1 MRIYFLLVRIAALFG
16 HTKAKKLVSGQAA
29 SVSYLTAKDEEH
41 KHEVDSLKGCV
52 WFHAASVGEF
62 EQARPLIERL
72 RKEQPQRRIVL
83 TFFSPSGYEM
93 RKDYALVDKVLYLPF
108 ATRKNAKLLL
118 DTLQPSMAVFVKYE
132 FWKPYLKAL
141 YKHHIPTYLISAIFR
156 SGQLFFKPWGKPYRK
171 LLTYFDGLY
180 VQDEASKD
188 LLSRYGIDNVT
199 VAGDTRFD
207 RCCAVAKETKRI
219 MEMEWFVTP
228 KALEQP
234 KPVIVAGSTWPADEA
249 LFARYMEER
258 EDVKLVIVPHEITE
272 HHLKQIFQMFEGR
285 YVRWSEATKH
295 SLATSRILVVDTMGM
310 LSKLYKYAT
319 VAYVGG
325 GFGVG
330 IHNTV
335 EPAVYRI
342 PVLFGPNYGKFREA
356 KDLIAASAAASVRN
370 YATFRDGMNSA
381 LDNATTMGEAAKQY
395 VASECGATDKIFNNL
410 FNK

>member
-16 HTKAKKLVSGQAA
+16 HRKAKKLVAGQAA
-29 SVSYLTAKDEEH
+29 SVALLSSTENGTDGLH
-41 KHEVDSLKGCV
+41 GCV

-83 TFFSPSGYEM
+83 TFFSPSGYEL
-93 RKDYALVDKVLYLPF
+93 RKDYNLVDKVLYLPF

-118 DTLQPSMAVFVKYE
+118 DVLQPSLVVFVKYE

-141 YKHHIPTYLISAIFR
+141 YKRHIPTYLISAIFR
-156 SGQLFFKPWGKPYRK
+156 PGQLFFKPWGKPYRK
-171 LLTYFDGLY
+171 LLTYFDRLY

-188 LLSRYGIDNVT
+188 LLSRFGIDNVT

-207 RCCAVAKETKRI
+207 RCSAVAKETKRI
-219 MEMEWFVTP
+219 VEMEWFVTP

-234 KPVIVAGSTWPADEA
+234 KPIIVAGSTWPADEA
-249 LFARYMEER
+249 LFARYIGER
-258 EDVKLVIVPHEITE
+258 EDVKLVIVPHELTDR
-272 HHLKQIFQMFEGR
+272 HLAQIFQMFEGR
-285 YVRWSEATKH
+285 YVRWTEATKH
-295 SLATSRILVVDTMGM
+295 SLATSRVLVADTMGL

-335 EPAVYRI
+335 EPAVYGI
-342 PVLFGPNYGKFREA
+342 PVLFGPNYGRFREA
-356 KDLIAASAAASVRN
+356 KGLIAASAATAVHN
-370 YATFRDGMNSA
+370 YATLRDGMNSA
-381 LDNATTMGEAAKQY
+381 LENAAEMGEAAKRY
-395 VASECGATDKIFNNL
+395 VASEIGATEKIYNDL
-410 FNK
+410 FNKKQIQ

>member
-1 MRIYFLLVRIAALFG
+1 MA
-16 HTKAKKLVSGQAA
+16 GQAA
-29 SVSYLTAKDEEH
+29 SVALLSGKDRVAGGNTDERESNIE
-41 KHEVDSLKGCV
+41 KLRGCV

-93 RKDYALVDKVLYLPF
+93 RKDYKLVDKVLYLPF

-118 DTLQPSMAVFVKYE
+118 DVLQPSMAVFVKYE
-132 FWKPYLKAL
+132 FWKPYLKGL
-141 YKHHIPTYLISAIFR
+141 HKRGIPTYLISAIFR
-156 SGQLFFKPWGKPYRK
+156 PGQLFFKPWGKGYRK
-171 LLTYFDGLY
+171 LLTYFDRLY
-180 VQDEASKD
+180 VQDEASKN
-188 LLSRYGIDNVT
+188 LLSRYGIENVT

-207 RCCAVAKETKRI
+207 RCHTVAKETKRI

-234 KPVIVAGSTWPADEA
+234 KPVIVAGSTWPPDEA

-258 EDVKLVIVPHEITE
+258 EGIKLVIVPHELTE
-272 HHLKQIFQMFEGR
+272 RHLQQIYQMFEGR

-295 SLATSRILVVDTMGM
+295 SLATSRILVVDTMGV

-335 EPAVYRI
+335 EPAVYGI
-342 PVLFGPNYGKFREA
+342 PVLFGPNHGKFREA
-356 KDLIAASAAASVRN
+356 KGLIAAGAAESVSN
-370 YATFRDGMNSA
+370 YAGFRDAM
-381 LDNATTMGEAAKQY
+381 DNALANAQAMGEAAKQY
-395 VASECGATDKIFNNL
+395 IESELGATDKIFNEL
-410 FNK
+410 FTK

>member
-1 MRIYFLLVRIAALFG
+1 MHIYFLLVRIAALFG

-29 SVSYLTAKDEEH
+29 SVSYLTDKVDEN
-41 KHEVDSLKGCV
+41 KHEIDSLKGCV

-93 RKDYALVDKVLYLPF
+93 RKDYRLVDKVLYLPF

-141 YKHHIPTYLISAIFR
+141 HKRHIPTYLISAIFR
-156 SGQLFFKPWGKPYRK
+156 PKQLFFKPWGKGYRK
-171 LLTYFDGLY
+171 VLTYFDRLY
-180 VQDEASKD
+180 VQDEASK
-188 LLSRYGIDNVT
+188 LLLERYGMENVT

-234 KPVIVAGSTWPADEA
+234 KPVIVAGSTWPPDEA

-258 EDVKLVIVPHEITE
+258 EDVKLVIVPHELTE
-272 HHLKQIFQMFEGR
+272 RHLQQIFQLFEGR

-295 SLATSRILVVDTMGM
+295 SLAISRIVVVDTMGL

-335 EPAVYRI
+335 EPAVYGI
-342 PVLFGPNYGKFREA
+342 PVLFGPNHGKFREA
-356 KDLIAASAAASVRN
+356 KGLIAAGAAASVRN

-381 LDNATTMGEAAKQY
+381 LENAAAMGEAAKRY
-395 VASECGATDKIFNNL
+395 VTSECGATDKIYNDL